1 MSRTPVKLIPEFKV
15 TDFKKSLDFYIN
27 LAQFAIDYDRPEQSF
42 AMLNKDGAYL
52 MIESPTPGSRT
63 FDAAETAYPFGRGM
77 HLQIRV
83 DDIQALHDNFKSHNY
98 PLFLEMEEK
107 WYRKG
112 NEEVGNKQFI
122 VQDPDGYLL
131 RFYGDLGSRN
141 LNN

>member
-15 TDFKKSLDFYIN
+15 MDFKKSLDFYTN
-27 LAQFAIDYDRPEQSF
+27 FAQFTVEYDRPEQSF

-52 MIESPTPGSRT
+52 MIEAPTPGSRT
-63 FDAAETAYPFGRGM
+63 FDAVEAIYPFGRGM

-83 DDIQALHDNFKSHNY
+83 DNVQALYDNFKSHNH
-98 PLFLEMEEK
+98 PLFLEMEER

-112 NEEVGNKQFI
+112 DVEVGNKQFI

-131 RFYGDLGSRN
+131 RFYEDLGER
-141 LNN
+141 